1 MLVRRLVPLPAAGC
15 TLAAP
20 SPRFRHAATFAR
32 RHGSSSG
39 LLEELDREVD
49 RTLER
54 ATRATVTWT
63 PLATGF
69 VSPAVTAAVVSA
81 LSTSA
86 DTGVIPWGG
95 YPQAER
101 ARLLLGPRD
110 MLDVWAGEPAGAPW
124 PPPPPPIQ
132 ILHVRGNFL
141 FDPGRHADFLGAV
154 LGTGIERS
162 MVGDVVGVGDRG
174 AHVFVSSSIVPHL
187 EASLTQVRSVPVT
200 LSLTDL
206 ADLALPPPRIREVS
220 SVEAS
225 LRLDSILSAGLRLS
239 RSKAADLV
247 RQGSV
252 RVNWRP
258 VAKPSVELSAGDI
271 ISCSGKGRLV
281 LRDAQP
287 TAKGRWRVTMTQTV

>member
-1 MLVRRLVPLPAAGC
+1 MAPA
-15 TLAAP
+15 L
-20 SPRFRHAATFAR
+20 
-32 RHGSSSG
+32 HGSDPSA
-39 LLEELDREVD
+39 RVPPPF
-49 RTLER
+49 T
-54 ATRATVTWT
+54 
-63 PLATGF
+63 
-69 VSPAVTAAVVSA
+69 A
-81 LSTSA
+81 LSTPILSG
-86 DTGVIPWGG
+86 T
-95 YPQAER
+95 
-101 ARLLLGPRD
+101 
-110 MLDVWAGEPAGAPW
+110 
-124 PPPPPPIQ
+124 PPSPHTFPPLNTP
-132 ILHVRGNFL
+132 
-141 FDPGRHADFLGAV
+141 
-154 LGTGIERS
+154 
-162 MVGDVVGVGDRG
+162 
-174 AHVFVSSSIVPHL
+174 
-187 EASLTQVRSVPVT
+187 QVRSVPVT

-206 ADLALPPPRIREVS
+206 TDLALPPPRIREVS

>member
-49 RTLER
+49 RALER

-162 MVGDVVGVGDRG
+162 MGGVQRGGLPAPGLHPVGGPTPQPLQGSRPRAPGLRAGELAPRGQAQRGAERGGHHLLLWQGAAGAARRAAHRQGPLARDHDADRVRGGNGARRRAGLSASWGGAWGSRAPVVGMS
-174 AHVFVSSSIVPHL
+174 H
-187 EASLTQVRSVPVT
+187 
-200 LSLTDL
+200 
-206 ADLALPPPRIREVS
+206 
-220 SVEAS
+220 
-225 LRLDSILSAGLRLS
+225 SAG
-239 RSKAADLV
+239 
-247 RQGSV
+247 
-252 RVNWRP
+252 RVPLN
-258 VAKPSVELSAGDI
+258 
-271 ISCSGKGRLV
+271 
-281 LRDAQP
+281 
-287 TAKGRWRVTMTQTV
+287 

>member
-1 MLVRRLVPLPAAGC
+1 MVPLPAAGC

-49 RTLER
+49 RALER

-110 MLDVWAGEPAGAPW
+110 MLD
-124 PPPPPPIQ
+124 
-132 ILHVRGNFL
+132 
-141 FDPGRHADFLGAV
+141 
-154 LGTGIERS
+154 
-162 MVGDVVGVGDRG
+162 
-174 AHVFVSSSIVPHL
+174 
-187 EASLTQVRSVPVT
+187 VRSVPVT